1 LSENEVSELNL
12 VKKTCK
18 ELGIT
23 QKQLAERIGVSKTTI
38 SDWANEK
45 TEISKIGKNILELLK
60 IEKDFINFKRIIG
73 ESLKDKVQLT

>member
-1 LSENEVSELNL
+1 MSENEENL

-23 QKQLAERIGVSKTTI
+23 QKDLAERIGVSKTTI
-38 SDWANEK
+38 SDWANER

-60 IEKDFINFKRIIG
+60 VEKDFTDFKRIIG
-73 ESLKDKVQLT
+73 DSLQGKVQLT

>member
-1 LSENEVSELNL
+1 LEEENL

-23 QKQLAERIGVSKTTI
+23 QKELAEKIGVSKTTI

-45 TEISKIGKNILELLK
+45 TEISKIGKKVLKLLK
-60 IEKDFINFKRIIG
+60 IEKEFIDFKRIIG
-73 ESLKDKVQLT
+73 ESVKEKVQLT